1 MSNNLQNTIVLAA
14 GLSLFIGLPLSATVQ
29 ASSKGAERRVYEVQI
44 DKKPAGTYTLD
55 LQDTSDGVDLQSRCD
70 VDYRF
75 LVFHYKYRYRGHEVW
90 KGSKLN
96 SFESDC
102 LDDGKHISISVQPSA
117 NALSLS
123 VNGKART
130 LPADVLTSSYWRLP
144 LDRPPAG
151 QFLEV
156 DSGRVFKA
164 QLEPA
169 GSERLSIGD
178 QSHQCKRF
186 HVKGEDSGDL
196 WYDEENRLVRQVSDS
211 DGHATVVQ
219 LKEVH
224 RTQE

>member
-1 MSNNLQNTIVLAA
+1 MSHNLPQTIALAA
-14 GLSLFIGLPLSATVQ
+14 GLSLFIGLPLSATVG
-29 ASSKGAERRVYEVQI
+29 ASSSGIEQRVYEVRI
-44 DKKPAGTYTLD
+44 DNKPAGTYTLD
-55 LQDTSDGVDLQSRCD
+55 LQETPDGVDVKSHCN

-75 LVFHYKYRYRGHEVW
+75 LVFHYKYRYSGHEVW

-102 LDDGKHISISVQPSA
+102 LDDGKRILVTVQPSA

-123 VNGKART
+123 VNGKTST

-144 LDRPPAG
+144 LDRAPAG

-169 GSERLSIGD
+169 GSERLAIGD

-196 WYDEENRLVRQVSDS
+196 WYDEENRLVRQLSDS
-211 DGHATVVQ
+211 DGHATVVD
-219 LKEVH
+219 LKKIE
-224 RTQE
+224 RK